1 MTELNPDLAAKLTRL
16 KAILAELG
24 SALVAYSGGVDS
36 TLLLRVARDVLGDR
50 VVAATA
56 SSQTYPAAEIRLADE
71 LARQMGV
78 RQLHLETDELA
89 DQRFVS
95 NPPERC
101 YYCKAELFAKLSDLA
116 RANGLACVVD
126 GANADDSNDFRPG
139 ARAAR
144 EFGVRSPLREAGLT
158 KDDIRAL
165 ARSYGLPNW
174 DKPSLACLA
183 SRFPYGARITEDKL
197 QQVDAAESFLREL
210 GIRQLR
216 VRHHGEIARI
226 EVADEDMPRV
236 LERRREIAAKLKSL
250 GFAYAA
256 LDLLG
261 YRTGSLNETLSDE
274 VKRAAL

>member
-1 MTELNPDLAAKLTRL
+1 MAELNPALTAKLMRL

-261 YRTGSLNETLSDE
+261 YRTGSLNETLSAE

>member
-50 VVAATA
+50 AVAATA
-56 SSQTYPAAEIRLADE
+56 SSQTYPASEIRLADE

-89 DQRFVS
+89 DQRFIS

-101 YYCKAELFAKLSDLA
+101 YYCKTVLFAKLNDLA

-158 KDDIRAL
+158 KADIRAL

-183 SRFPYGARITEDKL
+183 SRFPYGTRITEDKL
-197 QQVDAAESFLREL
+197 RQVDAAETFLRGL
-210 GIRQLR
+210 GIGQLR

-226 EVADEDMPRV
+226 EVAAEDMPRV
-236 LERRREIAAKLKSL
+236 FERRQEIAAKLKSL
-250 GFAYAA
+250 GFAYAT

>member
-1 MTELNPDLAAKLTRL
+1 MTELNPDLSAKLTRL

-36 TLLLRVARDVLGDR
+36 TLLLRVACDVLGDR
-50 VVAATA
+50 AVAATA

-71 LARQMGV
+71 LARRMGV
-78 RQLHLETDELA
+78 RQLHLETDELG
-89 DQRFVS
+89 DERFVS

-101 YYCKAELFAKLSDLA
+101 YYCKAGLFAKLSDLA

-126 GANADDSNDFRPG
+126 GANADDSSDFRPG

-158 KDDIRAL
+158 KADIRAL

-197 QQVDAAESFLREL
+197 RQVDAAESFLREL
-210 GIRQLR
+210 GIGQLR

-226 EVADEDMPRV
+226 EVAPDDMLRV
-236 LERRREIAAKLKSL
+236 FERRQEIAAELKSL
-250 GFAYAA
+250 GFAYAT

-261 YRTGSLNETLSDE
+261 YRTGSLNETLSE
-274 VKRAAL
+274 KVKRAAL

>member
-1 MTELNPDLAAKLTRL
+1 MAELNPALTAKLMRL
-16 KAILAELG
+16 KAILAELD

-36 TLLLRVARDVLGDR
+36 TLLLRVARDVLGER

-89 DQRFVS
+89 DERFVS

-116 RANGLACVVD
+116 RANGLTCVVD

-158 KDDIRAL
+158 KNDIRDL
-165 ARSYGLPNW
+165 ARSLGLPNW

-183 SRFPYGARITEDKL
+183 SRFPYGARITEEKL
-197 QQVDAAESFLREL
+197 RQVDAAESFLREL
-210 GIRQLR
+210 GVRQLR

-226 EVADEDMPRV
+226 EVADEDVPRV